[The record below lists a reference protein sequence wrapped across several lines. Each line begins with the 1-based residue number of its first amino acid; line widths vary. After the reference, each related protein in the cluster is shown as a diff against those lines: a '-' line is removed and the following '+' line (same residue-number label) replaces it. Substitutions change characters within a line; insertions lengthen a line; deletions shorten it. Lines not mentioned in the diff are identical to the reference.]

1 MISELCNI
9 PYDLSITSFVKAATR
24 NDFDI
29 HWDNNSYRFVS
40 LSALEALLSVRH
52 LLSGRF

>member
-1 MISELCNI
+1 MFAELCNT

-29 HWDNNSYRFVS
+29 HWVNNSYRFVS
-40 LSALEALLSVRH
+40 LSALKALLSVRP